1 MASSITDSFKQLTSS
16 LNALRIQMKAQSG
29 WPTALAFLKSNSRS
43 NAKNT
48 IATVAAWETGYK
60 ELRKAT
66 DIWRARRIMSRGN
79 VNFKSPERLLKY
91 EKIMRER
98 RMADFRLASSVA
110 DRLRALKDPIGQ
122 HRIDLQRKYGKYAQT
137 VEDIET
143 TGRVNEAQA
152 NRAKARAQGRYQY
165 NLAMM
170 PAMQREHLE
179 NVQRFGGGAQG
190 QEFASAYEE
199 KQATARRTRGNH
211 AAKLNAKRIYEEY
224 KLFGML
230 RETGFGGKTLKKI
243 SPKFYKWLGLEE
255 KQIPITAKRLAKI
268 EKMIP
273 GIGKFFRHPVAMAF
287 GGAAT
292 VGRLTYK
299 AAQENTAQQF
309 RQASLSNLQLMAGK
323 PPKEFME
330 AGFAAGM
337 SPEEIN
343 QSWYS
348 NVNKWALPGMKM
360 PLVGQILGDID
371 EGVGRTRML
380 QYLGLSPAEGA
391 LAMKMAGVSLNEEEL
406 RSKVI
411 KKKRAEYYG
420 SKRASRGIMGSVE
433 NMADQIYSTF
443 GGEVYNEQGKLN
455 LVPDILHWLLGGER
469 ELPDPFLDAHD
480 AATSA
485 ADYQRNGTG
494 STTNNTSNTSNKQTS
509 ITISNLSVNAN
520 DPQGLIRA
528 LEQEADKVSGR
539 EMTAKYFDTTMVA

>member
-1 MASSITDSFKQLTSS
+1 MFYAKKMLS
-16 LNALRIQMKAQSG
+16 LRRTKKAESLWRQKRMKDYM
-29 WPTALAFLKSNSRS
+29 
-43 NAKNT
+43 
-48 IATVAAWETGYK
+48 IY
-60 ELRKAT
+60 
-66 DIWRARRIMSRGN
+66 
-79 VNFKSPERLLKY
+79 
-91 EKIMRER
+91 
-98 RMADFRLASSVA
+98 SSVA
-110 DRLRALKDPIGQ
+110 DMNNRSVDPVGQ

-137 VEDIET
+137 VENIET
-143 TGRVNEAQA
+143 TVRVKEAQA

-190 QEFASAYEE
+190 QKLAQAYEAKQAIDDE
-199 KQATARRTRGNH
+199 KQMAIRRTRGNH

-224 KLFGML
+224 KLFGMI

-273 GIGKFFRHPVAMAF
+273 GIGKLFRHPVAMAA
-287 GGAAT
+287 GAAAT
-292 VGRLTYK
+292 VGRLMYN
-299 AAQENTAQQF
+299 AAQVNTSHQF
-309 RQASLSNLQLMAGK
+309 RQTSLSNLQLMAGK
-323 PPKEFME
+323 PPREFME

-348 NVNKWALPGMKM
+348 NVNKWAIPGMKM
-360 PLVGQILGDID
+360 PLIGQVLGDID
-371 EGVGRTRML
+371 EGIGRTRML
-380 QYLGLSPAEGA
+380 QYLGMSPAEGA
-391 LAMKMAGVSLNEEEL
+391 LAMKMAGVSLNNDEL
-406 RSKVI
+406 RSEVKT
-411 KKKRAEYYG
+411 KKRFEY
-420 SKRASRGIMGSVE
+420 MGSESASKSILEAFAYMIDSVR
-433 NMADQIYSTF
+433 NVLGD
-443 GGEVYNEQGKLN
+443 EVYDENGKYNLPLN
-455 LVPDILHWLLGGER
+455 
-469 ELPDPFLDAHD
+469 PFFTYPSRDWSSQSKKARD
-480 AATSA
+480 AANSA
-485 ADYQRNGTG
+485 AEYQRNGTG